1 MIPEARPSNIL
12 VVDDDPVSL
21 QVVVEM
27 LEAGGYQV
35 KAAASGREALRM
47 AEQEPP
53 DLVILDILMPDM
65 DGHEVCLRL
74 KEIESLKDIPVLFIS
89 GLGDLMEKIKSF
101 QVGGVDYVVKPFHLR
116 EVLARVE
123 THLQL
128 RRQKLQLQQSYQRL
142 QELERLRDDLTHLVV
157 HDLRTP
163 LTSFLT
169 GLQTLRAM
177 GSNGHDPAW
186 QEILEVAIRGGETLL
201 GMINDLLDLHKME
214 QGSMLLECEF
224 IPLKD
229 LVEEALQYVQSLAQE
244 KALRCVA
251 EVEEGLPLL
260 SADREK
266 LRRVL
271 INLLGNA
278 IKFTPP
284 KGQIT
289 LAVRRDPSGKA
300 LLFTVADTG
309 NGIPK
314 EHFGRIFEKFGQV
327 ELRRSGRQMS
337 TGLGLA
343 FCKMVV
349 EAHGGRIWVESEVGK
364 GSQFSF
370 TVPLQGSVGSPE
382 PAAQA
387 PLAGLV
393 APFPTIEAAA
403 ALSL

>member
-1 MIPEARPSNIL
+1 MIPDPRPSNIL
-12 VVDDDPVSL
+12 VVDDDPLSL
-21 QVVVEM
+21 QILVEM
-27 LEAGGYQV
+27 LESGGYSV
-35 KAAASGREALRM
+35 RAAASGQEALRA

-53 DLVILDILMPDM
+53 DLVILDILMPDL

-74 KEIESLKDIPVLFIS
+74 KEMEPLKDVPVLFIS

-101 QVGGVDYVVKPFHLR
+101 QVGGVDYVVKPFHLK

-142 QELERLRDDLTHLVV
+142 QELECLRDDLTHLIV

-163 LTSFLT
+163 LTNFLS

-177 GSNGHDPAW
+177 GPNGHDSTW

-214 QGSMLLECEF
+214 QGSMLLECEA
-224 IPLKD
+224 ISLES
-229 LVEEALQYVQSLAQE
+229 LVEEAWQHVQALAQE
-244 KALRCVA
+244 KALRYVA
-251 EVEEGLPLL
+251 EVEDGLPCLA
-260 SADREK
+260 ADREK

-271 INLLGNA
+271 VNLLGNA

-284 KGQIT
+284 GGQIT
-289 LAVRRDPSGKA
+289 LTVQRDPSGEA
-300 LLFTVADTG
+300 ILFTVADTG

-314 EHFGRIFEKFGQV
+314 EHFGRIFEKFGQA
-327 ELRRSGRQMS
+327 EMRRSGQPMS

-343 FCKMVV
+343 FCKRVV
-349 EAHGGRIWVESEVGK
+349 EAHGGRIWVESEVGH

-370 TVPLQGSVGSPE
+370 TIPLQSPVNS
-382 PAAQA
+382 PV
-387 PLAGLV
+387 PV
-393 APFPTIEAAA
+393 A
-403 ALSL
+403 

>member
-1 MIPEARPSNIL
+1 MIPDARPSNIL

-35 KAAASGREALRM
+35 KAAASGWEALRM

-74 KEIESLKDIPVLFIS
+74 KEIETLKDIPVLFIS

-101 QVGGVDYVVKPFHLR
+101 QMGGVDYVVKPFHLR

-128 RRQKLQLQQSYQRL
+128 RRQKLQLQRSYQRL
-142 QELERLRDDLTHLVV
+142 QELEQLRDDLTHLIV

-177 GSNGHDPAW
+177 GPNGHDPAW
-186 QEILEVAIRGGETLL
+186 REVLEVAIRGGETLL

-214 QGSMLLECEF
+214 QGSMLLECEV
-224 IPLKD
+224 IPPRD
-229 LVEEALQYVQSLAQE
+229 LVEEALQYVQSLVQE
-244 KALRCVA
+244 KALRCIT
-251 EVEEGLPLL
+251 EVEEGLPPL

-284 KGQIT
+284 EGQIT
-289 LAVRRDPSGKA
+289 LAVRREPSEEA

-314 EHFGRIFEKFGQV
+314 EYFGRIFEKFGQV
-327 ELRRSGRQMS
+327 ELRRSGRQRS

-370 TVPLQGSVGSPE
+370 TIPLQGSAVLPE
-382 PAAQA
+382 PT
-387 PLAGLV
+387 V
-393 APFPTIEAAA
+393 PTG
-403 ALSL
+403 